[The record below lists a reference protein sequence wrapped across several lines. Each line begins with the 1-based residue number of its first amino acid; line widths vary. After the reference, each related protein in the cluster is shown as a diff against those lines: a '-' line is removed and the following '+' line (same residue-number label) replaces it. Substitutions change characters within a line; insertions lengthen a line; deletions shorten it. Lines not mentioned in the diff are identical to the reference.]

1 MSESDVQFWT
11 SDPLLDEQ
19 RNGTLPPEAF
29 NGQGFSDHIRGG
41 LEQLLST
48 IFPGEH
54 ALSTRGSG
62 SVPSHNTEAAAAA
75 ARDTGGSS
83 TQEPASAAVSDEGII
98 LSNILRQ
105 IMPIISQ
112 SSTPSDEGG
121 ANLDETQAD
130 GNTEDGSSS
139 HNSRDHQSQP
149 SSKRQRWSKYHV
161 ELDIFML
168 VALRTFWWKR
178 RFGSDD

>member
-149 SSKRQRWSKYHV
+149 SSKRQRR
-161 ELDIFML
+161 E
-168 VALRTFWWKR
+168 
-178 RFGSDD
+178 